1 MQILAILD
9 KMDEEGV
16 IMRSVEDGQVS
27 WFLLWCCF
35 PFFFFY
41 VNIWTFFSLLFFF
54 KNGGK
59 LIFSFQTY
67 NYLYSKR
74 MDQKNNSILAQMYL
88 IEGSID
94 D

>member
-1 MQILAILD
+1 MNIL
-9 KMDEEGV
+9 
-16 IMRSVEDGQVS
+16 
-27 WFLLWCCF
+27 
-35 PFFFFY
+35 FF
-41 VNIWTFFSLLFFF
+41 VVFF